1 MIIEGILSVVKAF
14 LLLIMSPLD
23 FPSLPQGLLTFIHA
37 QQFQNAVFSGV
48 SILAGYTHFAL
59 LSGLFLFVM
68 YLHVIELVYKW
79 VCWILRKIPILNV
92 RG

>member
-23 FPSLPQGLLTFIHA
+23 FPDLPEGLLTFIYA
-37 QQFQNAVFSGV
+37 EQFSNAVFSGV
-48 SILAGYTHFAL
+48 SILAGYTHFQFL
-59 LSGLFLFVM
+59 CGLFLFVM
-68 YLHVIELVYKW
+68 YLHVMELVYKW
-79 VCWILRKIPILNV
+79 ICWVLRKIPILNV

>member
-1 MIIEGILSVVKAF
+1 MIIEGILSVVKGF

-37 QQFQNAVFSGV
+37 EQFANAVFSGV
-48 SILAGYTHFAL
+48 SILAGYTHFVF

-68 YLHVIELVYKW
+68 YLHVMELVYKW
-79 VCWILRKIPILNV
+79 ICWVLRKIPLINV